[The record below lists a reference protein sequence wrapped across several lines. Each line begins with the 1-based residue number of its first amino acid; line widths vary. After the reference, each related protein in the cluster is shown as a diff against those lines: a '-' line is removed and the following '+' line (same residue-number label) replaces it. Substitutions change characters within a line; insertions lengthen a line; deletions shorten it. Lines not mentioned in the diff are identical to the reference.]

1 MTTKIVRK
9 RQLQACQLREG
20 MMLDFEDG
28 EPGMVSGLIHAAHK
42 VLFAARG
49 DQFSLDR
56 NEIVFVC
63 TIMKVIED

>member
-9 RQLQACQLREG
+9 RQLQAHQIREG
-20 MMLDFEDG
+20 MMLDFDDG

-42 VLFAARG
+42 VLFTARG
-49 DQFSLDR
+49 DHFSLDR
-56 NEIVFVC
+56 NETVFVC